1 MSILP
6 TSSRWP
12 FYLAIAGLVVVGA
25 SVFYTNYLATKLAE
39 TEELYVSLYQTA
51 VERISNTDDLLV
63 DSLESNDG
71 GDDVTMETEIMGS
84 MESVPR
90 ILADER
96 GAVVSWSGF
105 GNRDKLLTDDGEIL
119 THPGDSIF
127 VQQELASWIEEGR
140 KPVKQYAQYQYFGE
154 SNLLRQLRYFPYIQ
168 GFLIGAFVIIGF
180 LGINQTRKA
189 EQNRVWVGLA
199 KETAHQLGTPI
210 SAIMGWVEHLKMMY
224 ADDPEI
230 MEVSG
235 ELAHDVDRLS
245 MVANR
250 FSKIGATPELEPH
263 NIYEELDK
271 CREYMQKRAP
281 RRVTFD
287 FPEASTGDIR
297 VSINPLLFDWV
308 FENLLRNALDA
319 MDGKGQITG
328 RIRELENKVYI
339 DITDTG
345 KGIAPKNIRKVFNP
359 GFTTKKRG
367 WGLGLSLVKRIVQE
381 YHKGKI
387 TVSHSELGKGTTF
400 TIMLPRG
407 ERENS

>member
-1 MSILP
+1 MGLLDNF
-6 TSSRWP
+6 SRWSLY
-12 FYLAIAGLVVVGA
+12 FIVAGLVIVIA
-25 SVFYTNYLATKLAE
+25 SIWYTASLANQLSAIEKQNID
-39 TEELYVSLYQTA
+39 LYREVL
-51 VERISNTDDLLV
+51 ERIESIPIEVVTLEDDLNGAPAV
-63 DSLESNDG
+63 DDYSIETRVMENAESLPQIQVD
-71 GDDVTMETEIMGS
+71 M
-84 MESVPR
+84 
-90 ILADER
+90 R
-96 GAVVSWSGF
+96 GKVVAARGF
-105 GNRDKLLTDDGEIL
+105 GRRDSDTSYLKSVVENWIADGARPI
-119 THPGDSIF
+119 PIGGQF
-127 VQQELASWIEEGR
+127 
-140 KPVKQYAQYQYFGE
+140 QYIGE
-154 SNLLRQLRYFPYIQ
+154 SWALQRLRYYPYIQ
-168 GFLIGAFVIIGF
+168 LFLITSFVF
-180 LGINQTRKA
+180 LGYFGINQTRKA

-210 SAIMGWVEHLKMMY
+210 SAILGWVEHLKMMY

-230 MEVSG
+230 LEISG

-263 NIYEELDK
+263 NIFVELHK

-287 FPEASTGDIR
+287 FPEADGGDIK
-297 VSINPLLFDWV
+297 VAINPLLFDWV

-328 RIRELENKVYI
+328 RIRELENKVFI

-345 KGIAPKNIRKVFNP
+345 KGISPKNIRRVFNP

-387 TVSHSELGKGTTF
+387 WVSHSEIGRGTTF

-407 ERENS
+407 KE